1 MREHIT
7 LQKDSL
13 QFSHHAPEQR
23 VKLGQERGVR
33 KLLQQVKMRLQ
44 EPSYL
49 DARWLVGLAVGRN
62 APVFSHESLTLTTT
76 QLVHLDA
83 LIGQRNQGRPVSR
96 MRGMREFYSLSFY
109 LNDQT
114 LDPRPDSECLV
125 DAAVDYVDRKALDI
139 KNLSCLDLGTGSGCL
154 LLSLLSELPHASG
167 LGIDL
172 APLAVAQ
179 ARANAARLGL
189 SRRAQFSC
197 SDWLEGVWKK
207 FDVILAN
214 PPYIS
219 TQDDALARDVVDYD
233 PSLALFAGKD
243 GLAAYIK
250 LLPQIPARL
259 TDKGRLFLEIGV
271 EQKETVVKLAEQ
283 AGLQLYGVC
292 PDLAGRDRC
301 LILGKK

>member
-1 MREHIT
+1 MNIIT
-7 LQKDSL
+7 SQKDSL
-13 QFSHHAPEQR
+13 QLSPHISEQK
-23 VKLGQERGVR
+23 VKSGQGEGVR
-33 KLLQQVKMRLQ
+33 KLLRQVKMRLHD
-44 EPSYL
+44 PSYL

-62 APVFSHESLTLTTT
+62 APIFGHESLTLTKM
-76 QLVHLDA
+76 QIDHLDA
-83 LIGQRNQGRPVSR
+83 LIALRNQGRPVSR
-96 MRGMREFYSLSFY
+96 MRGMREFYSLNFY

-125 DAAVDYVDRKALDI
+125 DAAVDYVGSKALDI
-139 KNLSCLDLGTGSGCL
+139 RDLSCLDLGTGSGCL
-154 LLSLLSELPHASG
+154 LLSLINQLPQALG

-189 SRRAQFSC
+189 SRRARFIC
-197 SDWLEGVWKK
+197 SDWLEGVWEK
-207 FDVILAN
+207 FDVVLAN

-219 TQDDALARDVVDYD
+219 NQDDSLTRDVLDYD

-243 GLAAYIK
+243 GLAAYTK

-259 TDKGRLFLEIGV
+259 TDEGRLFLEIGV
-271 EQKETVVKLAEQ
+271 EQKEAVARLAEQ